1 LIEKR
6 TMASCFTQSEITMF
20 GKTLT
25 SAVAPQSCWF
35 NGKLV
40 PLERARVSVFD
51 HGLLYGD
58 GVFEGLRFY
67 SGKAFRP
74 DRHMKR
80 LRNSLQALQIQIPY
94 SDEALLLGIQHC
106 IEAGEHDDG
115 YLRLVVTR
123 GEGSL
128 GLDPKRCREPNVF
141 ILAAQL
147 ELAAPEML
155 AQGLTLITASV
166 RRANGSG
173 LDPRVKSLNYL
184 HSILAKTEANHAG
197 ADDALLLNNEGRVAE
212 CSAANIF
219 ISQGKQLLT
228 PPCLDGAL
236 GGITREAVMELAPGL
251 GFDVRE
257 RSLSP
262 WDIYNSDECFV
273 TGSGARL
280 MPVASLDGREI
291 GVVAGPV
298 FTEVLHAYQNLLR
311 TELSFS

>member
-1 LIEKR
+1 
-6 TMASCFTQSEITMF
+6 MF
-20 GKTLT
+20 ANALSSGV
-25 SAVAPQSCWF
+25 SPQSCWF

-40 PLERARVSVFD
+40 PVERARVSVFD

-67 SGKAFRP
+67 RRRAFRAE
-74 DRHMKR
+74 RHMQR
-80 LRNSLQALQIQIPY
+80 LRNSLQALQIAIPY
-94 SDEALLLGIQHC
+94 SDEDLLLGIQHC
-106 IEAGEHDDG
+106 IEAGEHEDG
-115 YLRLVVTR
+115 YIRLVVTR

-128 GLDPKRCREPNVF
+128 GLDPKRCREPNIF

-147 ELAAPEML
+147 ELAAPEKIE
-155 AQGLTLITASV
+155 QGLKLITASV

-197 ADDALLLNNEGRVAE
+197 ADDAVLLNNEGRVAE

-219 ISQGKQLLT
+219 ILRGNTLLT

-236 GGITREAVMELAPGL
+236 GGITREAVMELAPQLGL
-251 GFDVRE
+251 SVTE
-257 RSLSP
+257 CSLGQ
-262 WDIYNSDECFV
+262 WDIYNADECFI

-280 MPVASLDGREI
+280 MPVASLDGRALKE
-291 GVVAGPV
+291 VAGST
-298 FTEVLHAYQNLLR
+298 FKNILRAYQALIQSEINP
-311 TELSFS
+311 